1 MTYGKRTQAAF
12 LTCTAVLLLSTGR
25 ATVAAT
31 FPSGYFYPRAYLSSP
46 AQQTASP
53 STQHQFYAAS
63 SPIAASGSSKSGTTY
78 VIRSLRE
85 GEIIKPEQTTMSGG
99 FDGYAS
105 SPVLSAAFPNYERN
119 FNFVRPY
126 LSGPVMAPWQYIH

>member
-1 MTYGKRTQAAF
+1 MRTQAA
-12 LTCTAVLLLSTGR
+12 LLIGTALLLLSTGR

-31 FPSGYFYPRAYLSSP
+31 FPGTYFYPRAYLSGP
-46 AQQTASP
+46 VQQTASP

-63 SPIAASGSSKSGTTY
+63 SPAASAGGSGKSGTTY

-85 GEIIKPEQTTMSGG
+85 GEMIKPESTSMSTG
-99 FDGYAS
+99 FDAYAS

-126 LSGPVMAPWQYIH
+126 LSGPVMAPWQYMH